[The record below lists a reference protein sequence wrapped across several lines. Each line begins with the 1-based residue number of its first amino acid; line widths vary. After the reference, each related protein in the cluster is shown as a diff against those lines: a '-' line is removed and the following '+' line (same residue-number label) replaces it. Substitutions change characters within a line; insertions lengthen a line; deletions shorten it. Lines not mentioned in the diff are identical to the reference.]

1 MSGVL
6 LVEDDTSLSEP
17 LARALRRE
25 GYHVQIAAD
34 GMAAL
39 ARSKQDRPDL
49 VILDL
54 GLPRLDGLQVCEQM
68 RHNGLSA
75 PVLILSGRSA
85 ETDAVVCLD
94 AGADDYLTKPF
105 RLAELLARIRVLL
118 RRRLPLAPDDE
129 PPIVVDAEGRRV
141 FCNGEEISLTTKELD
156 LLRVLSREEG
166 STVTREQLMREVWG
180 FWVRGRDKTLDMHVS
195 VLRHKLGDDAA
206 HPQHIITVRG
216 IGFRFQNA
224 PEASRSRVGE

>member
-1 MSGVL
+1 MNGVL

-34 GMAAL
+34 GIAAL
-39 ARSKQDRPDL
+39 VRSKQDKPDL
-49 VILDL
+49 VVLDL
-54 GLPRLDGLQVCEQM
+54 GLPHLDGLQVCEQM
-68 RHNGLSA
+68 RRNGLSA

-94 AGADDYLTKPF
+94 AGADDYITKPF

-118 RRRLPLAPDDE
+118 RRRIEPAQVDD
-129 PPIVVDAEGRRV
+129 PPIVVDAEARRV
-141 FCNGEEISLTTKELD
+141 FCNGLEVSLTTKELD

-166 STVTREQLMREVWG
+166 CTLTREALMREVWG

-195 VLRHKLGDDAA
+195 LLRHKLGDDAS

-224 PEASRSRVGE
+224 PEATRS